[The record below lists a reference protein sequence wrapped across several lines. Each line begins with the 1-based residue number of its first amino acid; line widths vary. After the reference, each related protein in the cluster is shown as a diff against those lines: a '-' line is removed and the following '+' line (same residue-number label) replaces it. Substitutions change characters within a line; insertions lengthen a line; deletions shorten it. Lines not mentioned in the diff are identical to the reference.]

1 MQGSSTAMNAG
12 VVSLF
17 GSHALP
23 GSDLPAETR
32 MGAILKGAASGQ
44 LRALVVDA
52 RSPLNAARS
61 LELLRALYDD
71 PRRPRRLLHPWRVV
85 ALIADGDVATAFA
98 LGRFGLGEVLEARA
112 LAALPALVARCVE
125 AETEPRMLAAPLL
138 APARTARVGPHI
150 EGELPTVA
158 IGYAHAPETLAVLA
172 QYRSVLHAAAE
183 ESTVFADAASLLDV
197 MIDEGFTCQ
206 TNLATKAG
214 VSHSGQFIGSFE
226 FYRELRKTR
235 YAKIPEHPEG
245 LVAMEVFIAVDEVI
259 HEVLHLLFL
268 ADVLRAKRLA
278 EHTEFA
284 EELSLSWWQGVIHQR
299 VWGDWLAD
307 RHILEINDD
316 FLLSEQNAAKRPFWK
331 VSSVFDRYAWYPWV
345 PYVIAQ
351 LPERASYIGE
361 RPDLHA
367 LTAHY
372 GTRPEAAFL
381 AESPSRLQVPGPFS
395 SYPSVPR
402 ALRVA
407 REDR

>member
-172 QYRSVLHAAAE
+172 QYRR
-183 ESTVFADAASLLDV
+183 
-197 MIDEGFTCQ
+197 
-206 TNLATKAG
+206 
-214 VSHSGQFIGSFE
+214 
-226 FYRELRKTR
+226 RE
-235 YAKIPEHPEG
+235 H
-245 LVAMEVFIAVDEVI
+245 
-259 HEVLHLLFL
+259 
-268 ADVLRAKRLA
+268 RLC
-278 EHTEFA
+278 
-284 EELSLSWWQGVIHQR
+284 
-299 VWGDWLAD
+299 
-307 RHILEINDD
+307 
-316 FLLSEQNAAKRPFWK
+316 
-331 VSSVFDRYAWYPWV
+331 
-345 PYVIAQ
+345 
-351 LPERASYIGE
+351 
-361 RPDLHA
+361 
-367 LTAHY
+367 
-372 GTRPEAAFL
+372 
-381 AESPSRLQVPGPFS
+381 
-395 SYPSVPR
+395 
-402 ALRVA
+402 
-407 REDR
+407 